1 MSRRKARET
10 ALQALFQLD
19 FNQMDKAEA
28 MDAALHE
35 SDVLSDG
42 ARTYMQQVVEGTL
55 SNLAAVDR
63 LITDNSREWK
73 VDRMPGVDRNIARI
87 AIYEMRFG
95 EEKITPNIVINEAVE
110 LAKKFGSDDSARFVN
125 GILDAIAKNNK

>member
-28 MDAALHE
+28 IDAALHE

-55 SNLAAVDR
+55 HNLAAVDR